1 MPRALL
7 PESPGFSYA
16 GVFWFGFIPDK
27 FSPGLRTLYARGYS
41 GISKISQ
48 FRQNTPVQKYFL
60 TWIEKPRPA
69 NVFSRFLWRVFS
81 DGAGPVFTQFD
92 DSRFTLRWDPC
103 IFRSGVLHAR
113 VPPGLRTPGISPA
126 LCSNIF
132 FGRRVFW
139 CTIHRKL
146 QHTPA
151 YNWGVLA
158 LPPHKSSTPPQHP
171 QGLFCCLGISTFSL
185 APGHAL
191 FDYIPIQRHFFDQ

>member
-27 FSPGLRTLYARGYS
+27 FSPGLRTLYAREYS
-41 GISKISQ
+41 GLSKISQ

-69 NVFSRFLWRVFS
+69 NVFPRFLWRVFS
-81 DGAGPVFTQFD
+81 DFAWAPAEPAQFLRSLTIHVTLGPMH
-92 DSRFTLRWDPC
+92 LP
-103 IFRSGVLHAR
+103 IG
-113 VPPGLRTPGISPA
+113 RTPRPSPA
-126 LCSNIF
+126 GFTYPRNKPGFMLQYF
-132 FGRRVFW
+132 FRVW

-158 LPPHKSSTPPQHP
+158 LKTT
-171 QGLFCCLGISTFSL
+171 FCC
-185 APGHAL
+185 ARP
-191 FDYIPIQRHFFDQ
+191 RE

>member
-27 FSPGLRTLYARGYS
+27 FSPGLRTLYAREYS

-69 NVFSRFLWRVFS
+69 NVFFRFFWRVFS
-81 DGAGPVFTQFD
+81 DFAWGPLEPAQFLR
-92 DSRFTLRWDPC
+92 SLTIHVTLGPMHLP
-103 IFRSGVLHAR
+103 IG
-113 VPPGLRTPGISPA
+113 RTPRPSPA
-126 LCSNIF
+126 GFTYPRNKPGFMLRYF
-132 FGRRVFW
+132 VRVW
-139 CTIHRKL
+139 CMIHRKL

-158 LPPHKSSTPPQHP
+158 LTYSVCSVCILSPSTAW
-171 QGLFCCLGISTFSL
+171 CLG
-185 APGHAL
+185 AA
-191 FDYIPIQRHFFDQ
+191 

>member
-27 FSPGLRTLYARGYS
+27 FSPGLRTLYAREYS
-41 GISKISQ
+41 GLSKISQ

-69 NVFSRFLWRVFS
+69 NVSPRFLWRVFS
-81 DGAGPVFTQFD
+81 DFAWGPVEPAQFLR
-92 DSRFTLRWDPC
+92 SLTIHVTLGPC

-132 FGRRVFW
+132 FGFGVRSTENSSILRR
-139 CTIHRKL
+139 IIGEYL
-146 QHTPA
+146 
-151 YNWGVLA
+151 L
-158 LPPHKSSTPPQHP
+158 
-171 QGLFCCLGISTFSL
+171 
-185 APGHAL
+185 
-191 FDYIPIQRHFFDQ
+191 

>member
-27 FSPGLRTLYARGYS
+27 FSPGLRTLYAREYS

-69 NVFSRFLWRVFS
+69 NVSPRFLWRVFS
-81 DGAGPVFTQFD
+81 DFAWGPVEPAQFLR
-92 DSRFTLRWDPC
+92 SLTIHVTLGPMHLP
-103 IFRSGVLHAR
+103 IG
-113 VPPGLRTPGISPA
+113 RTPRPSPA
-126 LCSNIF
+126 GFTYPRNKPGFMLQYF
-132 FGRRVFW
+132 FRVW
-139 CTIHRKL
+139 CMIHRKL

-158 LPPHKSSTPPQHP
+158 LLSAGAWFSQDQPPCSYMQHMNIGAPIRKSAHSR
-171 QGLFCCLGISTFSL
+171 
-185 APGHAL
+185 A
-191 FDYIPIQRHFFDQ
+191 